1 MYKKLVVGMAAIV
14 VCSMGFAVRALP
26 ASATATPTLTVTPSS
41 GLLNGQLLSVAGT
54 GFPAQVAAG
63 LAECSDVPGQPTIN
77 ADGFNL
83 AVSCAVSAFGPSYP
97 FNNQAFLITSSTGT
111 VNAPYVVHTGI
122 VGPPIL
128 GIDSA
133 GHNATDDAAQYP
145 CPPTPAQQNLGYAC
159 TLSLGDLNGNNASV
173 PLSFAA
179 PITVTPTVTAT
190 PNSGLATG
198 DQVQVGGAGFTPG
211 SPWFTIECNLT
222 PGEPVGGNAAANL
235 PIGCGAG
242 TAVPSLTPVFSGGPF
257 PYPGVPNFPTTS
269 VTDGSGA
276 MSTTVGIAEGNIG
289 GTTAS
294 AAYPCPPSP
303 ANVTAGGS
311 CAVLVEDGAGNQAA
325 STLGI
330 TGPVPVPGVTVTP
343 ANGLVGGAVVQVQ
356 VTNFLPNQLAG
367 VVQCN
372 NAANQPTAMY
382 DGLAIPVSCSMP
394 QLFDISST
402 GAGSTPF
409 SIIQGTT
416 GPPVQGTDSAGNPAA
431 TDAAAYPCPPTPA
444 QQAAGASCG
453 IGAGDLA
460 GDAAHTNISFASLP
474 PGLNAPVVTMMATSA
489 ATGYWL
495 VAADG
500 GIFSFGNAPF
510 YGSMGGQPL
519 NQPVVG
525 AARTHDGGG
534 YWLVARDG
542 GVFSFGDAQ
551 FRGSMGGQ
559 PLNQPIVGMAATPNG
574 GGYWL
579 VASDGGVF
587 SFGDA
592 QFRGSMGGQPLN
604 KPVVAMAATPDG
616 GGYWLVASDGG
627 VFCFGDAQ
635 FRGSMGGQPLNSP
648 VVGAAAAPT
657 GQGYWLVAADGG
669 IFNFGDASFD
679 GSKGGSPP
687 TWPVVGMAADQAANG
702 YWLAGAAGA
711 VYPFG
716 QAPFLGSFPTS

>member
-26 ASATATPTLTVTPSS
+26 ASANDLTLTVTPSS
-41 GLLNGQLLSVAGT
+41 GLLNGQLLSVAGAN
-54 GFPAQVAAG
+54 FPAQVEVG

-77 ADGFNL
+77 AYGFDL
-83 AVSCAVSAFGPSYP
+83 AVSCAVSAFGPGYP
-97 FNNQAFLITSSTGT
+97 FNNPAYLFTSSTGA
-111 VNAPYVVHTGI
+111 VNAPSVVHTGI

-133 GHNATDDAAQYP
+133 GHNATDDAALYP

-159 TLSLGDLNGNNASV
+159 TLSLGDLNGHHASV

-179 PITVTPTVTAT
+179 PITATPSVTAT

-198 DQVQVGGAGFTPG
+198 DQVQVGGTGFTPG

-222 PGEPVGGNAAANL
+222 PGEPVGGNAAPNL
-235 PIGCGAG
+235 PIGCGSA
-242 TAVPSLTPVFSGGPF
+242 TAVPKPPAVFSGGPY
-257 PYPGVPNFPTTS
+257 PYPGPPNFPTTS
-269 VTDGSGA
+269 VTDSSGA

-289 GTTAS
+289 SSMAS

-311 CAVLVEDGAGNQAA
+311 CAVLVEDGAGDQAA
-325 STLGI
+325 ATLGI

-343 ANGLVGGAVVQVQ
+343 ATGLVGGAVVQVQ
-356 VTNFLPNQLAG
+356 VANFVPNQLAG

-382 DGLAIPVSCSMP
+382 DGLSIPVSCSMP

-402 GAGSTPF
+402 GTGSTPF
-409 SIIQGTT
+409 RIIQGVP
-416 GPPVQGTDSAGNPAA
+416 GPPTQGTDSAGNPAA

-444 QQAAGASCG
+444 QQAAGASCT
-453 IGAGDLA
+453 IGTGDLA
-460 GDAAHTNISFASLP
+460 GDAAHTDISFASLP
-474 PGLNAPVVTMMATSA
+474 PGLNGPVVTMMATSA

-495 VAADG
+495 VGADG
-500 GIFSFGNAPF
+500 GIFSFGDAPF

-519 NQPVVG
+519 NQAVVG
-525 AARTHDGGG
+525 AARTPDGGG

-559 PLNQPIVGMAATPNG
+559 PLN
-574 GGYWL
+574 
-579 VASDGGVF
+579 
-587 SFGDA
+587 
-592 QFRGSMGGQPLN
+592 R
-604 KPVVAMAATPDG
+604 PVVAMAATPDG

-669 IFNFGDASFD
+669 IFNFGDAAFD
-679 GSKGGSPP
+679 GSKGGAPP

>member
-1 MYKKLVVGMAAIV
+1 
-14 VCSMGFAVRALP
+14 
-26 ASATATPTLTVTPSS
+26 SS
-41 GLLNGQLLSVAGT
+41 
-54 GFPAQVAAG
+54 
-63 LAECSDVPGQPTIN
+63 
-77 ADGFNL
+77 
-83 AVSCAVSAFGPSYP
+83 
-97 FNNQAFLITSSTGT
+97 
-111 VNAPYVVHTGI
+111 VVHTGI

-133 GHNATDDAAQYP
+133 GHNAADDAAQYP
-145 CPPTPAQQNLGYAC
+145 CPPTPDQQTHGYAC
-159 TLSLGDLNGNNASV
+159 TLNVGDLTGNNKASV
-173 PLSFAA
+173 PLSFAT
-179 PITVTPTVTAT
+179 PITTTPTVTAT
-190 PNSGLATG
+190 PNGGLASG

-211 SPWFTIECNLT
+211 SPWLAIECNLT

-235 PIGCGAG
+235 PISCSPG
-242 TAVPSLTPVFSGGPF
+242 TAVPNLGLGFSSGPVPGPG
-257 PYPGVPNFPTTS
+257 PVMPSFPTTS

-289 GTTAS
+289 GTMAS

-325 STLGI
+325 ATLGI

-343 ANGLVGGAVVQVQ
+343 ANGLVGGSVVQVQ
-356 VTNFLPNQLAG
+356 VTNFVANQLGG
-367 VVQCN
+367 VVQCS
-372 NAANQPTAMY
+372 NAANQPTATYQGMT
-382 DGLAIPVSCSMP
+382 IPVSCSTP
-394 QLFDISST
+394 KLFWTSST
-402 GAGSTPF
+402 GTVSVSFP
-409 SIIQGTT
+409 IIQGVT
-416 GPPVQGTDSAGNPAA
+416 GPPLPATDSAGNPAA

-444 QQAAGASCG
+444 QQAAGASCT
-453 IGAGDLA
+453 IGAGDLS

-495 VAADG
+495 VGADG

-534 YWLVARDG
+534 YWLVA
-542 GVFSFGDAQ
+542 
-551 FRGSMGGQ
+551 
-559 PLNQPIVGMAATPNG
+559 
-574 GGYWL
+574 
-579 VASDGGVF
+579 
-587 SFGDA
+587 
-592 QFRGSMGGQPLN
+592 
-604 KPVVAMAATPDG
+604 
-616 GGYWLVASDGG
+616 SDGG

-635 FRGSMGGQPLNSP
+635 FRGSMGGQPLNSR

-716 QAPFLGSFPTS
+716 QAPFLGSFPSS